1 MSAPGSSGYLSLGRI
16 AHDLA
21 GLVGTLLPVIVQVV
35 TGHIGWTTALSLS
48 GGSIVT
54 YLLTELGY
62 RPATSTV
69 AHAVTADAAHSL
81 KGANLSGGQGG
92 G

>member
-1 MSAPGSSGYLSLGRI
+1 MTTSGNHRYLSLGRL

-35 TGHIGWTTALSLS
+35 TGHIGWTAALSLS

-62 RPATSTV
+62 RPAPAVT
-69 AHAVTADAAHSL
+69 HAVTADVAHSP
-81 KGANLSGGQGG
+81 KGANLSGGQDGG
-92 G
+92 